1 MKRKLLIIF
10 TLVCSFML
18 YINSVNADEK
28 KACIYNKYKENNETL
43 ALVYDGK
50 ELKLFY
56 GDGHSG
62 YWHSKINAK
71 IRFYEWTKKPDD
83 LVSDK
88 ESTGMFGDG
97 TRDVVNL
104 EGYAK
109 KMENFDECPQ
119 YISLVNSSINNSKK
133 HLMAFINNDLSFPP
147 ASVIA
152 LTNDAYKID
161 ENKIMAK
168 PTNGA
173 DKDKY
178 IPIYKLKNSDS
189 NPDTIIKYS
198 SDDSLKCSYQNDVD
212 IVQEYYGH
220 QEIYID
226 GSHNGDFDLDID
238 NLTECPHCIKRD
250 DDNKYIYTK
259 AATWN
264 YEGDN
269 LGQYCDYSST
279 FHRKE
284 WYSSGATLHV
294 TDPICYYTDTK
305 DPTVNCRLLIHNNEN
320 AFSCDLRDDSE
331 FNHETFYDP
340 FNVYWLW
347 FNYGIKNK
355 CPERIYVDSNKH
367 LKLKTPDEYYR
378 IYESDEILDKKEED
392 IKEKEEQEL
401 EDLRKQ
407 REIQSCLILINDDI
421 KEIIDNI
428 MKYIRILV
436 PILLL
441 IYGTIDF
448 FGAVFS
454 DDVEKMNSK
463 RKKFF
468 KRIVAAIIVFIV
480 PVFVNLLLDLANKVW
495 ANINKE
501 TCVNID
507 K

>member
-1 MKRKLLIIF
+1 MWIIGIVKRI
-10 TLVCSFML
+10 T
-18 YINSVNADEK
+18 
-28 KACIYNKYKENNETL
+28 
-43 ALVYDGK
+43 
-50 ELKLFY
+50 
-56 GDGHSG
+56 
-62 YWHSKINAK
+62 
-71 IRFYEWTKKPDD
+71 P
-83 LVSDK
+83 
-88 ESTGMFGDG
+88 
-97 TRDVVNL
+97 
-104 EGYAK
+104 
-109 KMENFDECPQ
+109 
-119 YISLVNSSINNSKK
+119 
-133 HLMAFINNDLSFPP
+133 
-147 ASVIA
+147 
-152 LTNDAYKID
+152 
-161 ENKIMAK
+161 
-168 PTNGA
+168 
-173 DKDKY
+173 
-178 IPIYKLKNSDS
+178 
-189 NPDTIIKYS
+189 
-198 SDDSLKCSYQNDVD
+198 
-212 IVQEYYGH
+212 
-220 QEIYID
+220 
-226 GSHNGDFDLDID
+226 
-238 NLTECPHCIKRD
+238 
-250 DDNKYIYTK
+250 
-259 AATWN
+259 
-264 YEGDN
+264 
-269 LGQYCDYSST
+269 
-279 FHRKE
+279 
-284 WYSSGATLHV
+284 
-294 TDPICYYTDTK
+294 
-305 DPTVNCRLLIHNNEN
+305 LIHNNEN